1 MFFRLTCVTW
11 NMERDGCCEGCS
23 VTVMLFSGE
32 SHSMMVRIFSAGG
45 WMCRC
50 VRRAFFRWWKSP
62 SVSVYLRERER
73 SVLSSTPFCSLWFW
87 TKTWTRLV
95 MWSPSA
101 EYRHTRQMLSS
112 ALEIWPLTFI
122 TVCLTFG
129 LSPGLW
135 RSAHRWRPRWK
146 RPVVRCTTQ
155 TGNDPHPYRHGNW
168 KWTATRHSR
177 VWWWC
182 LKKMKNLNIAHLW
195 REGRWS

>member
-1 MFFRLTCVTW
+1 MCHLEYGEGRVLWGLFGDRDAVLWWITLHDGEDLQRRRLDVQVCQTSFLQV
-11 NMERDGCCEGCS
+11 MEVSFCER
-23 VTVMLFSGE
+23 V
-32 SHSMMVRIFSAGG
+32 
-45 WMCRC
+45 
-50 VRRAFFRWWKSP
+50 P
-62 SVSVYLRERER
+62 ERER